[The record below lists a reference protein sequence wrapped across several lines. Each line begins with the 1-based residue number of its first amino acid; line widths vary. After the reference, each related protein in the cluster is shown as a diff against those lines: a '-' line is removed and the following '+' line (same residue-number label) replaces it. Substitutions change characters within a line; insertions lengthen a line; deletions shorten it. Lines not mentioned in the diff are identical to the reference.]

1 MMENQFDSQ
10 RVEQI
15 RANVTRI
22 KANIAQAAQ
31 KAERSPQDIQLMAVT
46 KTVPPEYVNVAIQ
59 EGVTLLGENRAQ
71 ELMEKY
77 DAYQLKADHIHFIGH
92 LQRNKVKYIIDKVSM
107 IHSVDSLELAKEI
120 DKQAKKHQ
128 LIMPVLVEVNIGRQE
143 TKSGVDPNLLEP
155 LLDELSSLGNI
166 SVQGLM
172 AIPPAQESEK
182 YFAKMQR
189 LYIDIKAQNRD
200 NIFMNF
206 LSMGMSADYMLAIQ
220 YGANIV
226 RVGSAMFGA
235 RSYQIGG
242 FQK

>member
-1 MMENQFDSQ
+1 
-10 RVEQI
+10 
-15 RANVTRI
+15 
-22 KANIAQAAQ
+22 
-31 KAERSPQDIQLMAVT
+31 
-46 KTVPPEYVNVAIQ
+46 
-59 EGVTLLGENRAQ
+59 
-71 ELMEKY
+71 
-77 DAYQLKADHIHFIGH
+77 
-92 LQRNKVKYIIDKVSM
+92 
-107 IHSVDSLELAKEI
+107 
-120 DKQAKKHQ
+120 
-128 LIMPVLVEVNIGRQE
+128 MPVLVEVNIGRQE

>member
-15 RANVTRI
+15 RANVARI
-22 KANIAQAAQ
+22 KANIAQASQ

-77 DAYQLKADHIHFIGH
+77 DA
-92 LQRNKVKYIIDKVSM
+92 M
-107 IHSVDSLELAKEI
+107 ELAKEI

-143 TKSGVDPNLLEP
+143 TKSGVDPNLLET